1 MTAFAA
7 LASASEGG
15 ALAALPHAVLADVDP
30 AKVQTGVIGMV
41 VFLLLGAATFLL
53 LRSFRHQMRK
63 VEQSDLPHEKRR
75 PHGPRPGIRLPGEQ
89 SDDEPSEGQTPSR

>member
-7 LASASEGG
+7 LASAPEGG
-15 ALAALPHAVLADVDP
+15 SLAALPHAVLAAVEP

-63 VEQSDLPHEKRR
+63 VERADLPHEKPR
-75 PHGPRPGIRLPGEQ
+75 PHGPRPGVRLPTEQ
-89 SDDEPSEGQTPSR
+89 QDDESPDEQTPSR